1 MAENDNTLLR
11 KISFF
16 QILPR
21 MMKFRLQMKK
31 NAVSF
36 IVIHSDQPRQDTS
49 SDGSLFSTPASGTIH
64 QLRFKIS

>member
-1 MAENDNTLLR
+1 MAEKDDTTLAR

-36 IVIHSDQPRQDTS
+36 VMVHSDQPRQDTS
-49 SDGSLFSTPASGTIH
+49 SDGSLFSTPTSGI
-64 QLRFKIS
+64 